1 MWCIC
6 FGRKRLTRLDMT
18 IKDNME
24 IQELLNYTQAKFED
38 LKQLM
43 SELSDRVN
51 FTQTDLMLVLK
62 DTNCHLYVI
71 LESERIIGCATL
83 CIFHSPTG
91 TKASIE
97 DVVVSSAYRGQH
109 LGKQL
114 MEYVLEQAKAFAPI
128 ELHLTSNPMR
138 VAANKLYQ
146 SLGFQRKETNC
157 YQMMITD
164 EASSTTGNDTLK
176 QSITYLIGK
185 ERAEGNLEPITP
197 LFVSRMLN
205 VPLEEVEK
213 CMKEMGA

>member
-1 MWCIC
+1 
-6 FGRKRLTRLDMT
+6 
-18 IKDNME
+18 ME
-24 IQELLNYTQAKFED
+24 IVELKIYTQAQFDD

-43 SELSDRVN
+43 SELSDRVSL
-51 FTQTDLMLVLK
+51 TQTNLLMVLK
-62 DTNCHLYVI
+62 DSNCHLYVI
-71 LESERIIGCATL
+71 LDGERVMGCATL
-83 CIFHSPTG
+83 CVFHSPTG
-91 TKASIE
+91 TKASVE

-114 MEYVLEQAKAFAPI
+114 MEYVLEQAKAYAPI

-146 SLGFQRKETNC
+146 SLGFQKKETNC

-164 EASSTTGNDTLK
+164 EASSTTGNDALK

-185 ERAEGNLEPITP
+185 ERAEGNLEPVTP

-205 VPLEEVEK
+205 VPLDEVEK
-213 CMKEMGA
+213 CMKEMGV